1 MLHIFRSHILLELII
16 EIHVADNVYYQLLM
30 CSRILISAILSE
42 QVNEPV
48 CKKRKSETLIVNIY
62 LDF

>member
-16 EIHVADNVYYQLLM
+16 EIHVHVADNVYYQLLM

-48 CKKRKSETLIVNIY
+48 CKKRKSETLIVTFI
-62 LDF
+62 